1 MIDLNPSKFDARD
14 YEVLSWYSR
23 FHPEVLSDEKLRR
36 SEVSRK
42 EGAKVK
48 DWGLVFC
55 PMPKNRKWG
64 QLRRFKRSSPS
75 AVGKCNRILEVKRGQ
90 RVARCKSCNRRVWV
104 DNLKPFYEVDDPDL
118 AQYLISC
125 LRGYWGRGGY
135 GTPPGKLQSWE
146 IRYHLN
152 RVHAQD
158 SPSLGA
164 GTLNAAA

>member
-1 MIDLNPSKFDARD
+1 MIDLNHSKLDAYD

-23 FHPEVLSDEKLRR
+23 FHPEALSDEKLRL
-36 SEVSRK
+36 SEVSRR

-64 QLRRFKRSSPS
+64 RLRRFKRSSTS

-90 RVARCKSCNRRVWV
+90 KVARCKSCSRRVWV

-125 LRGYWGRGGY
+125 LRGHLGGGGY
-135 GTPPGKLQSWE
+135 GTPRWKLQSWE

-152 RVHAQD
+152 QVHAQEL
-158 SPSLGA
+158 SSLNRGP
-164 GTLNAAA
+164 